1 MGFCC
6 LSLLYYPDSISLS
19 EQQSIHY
26 RKIPRCLSTTTD
38 TTFWTSRKLTH
49 ILFLPSDLSTLFYCN
64 AVILSQY
71 LKLHVFTYFLLTL
84 NLFYKITLLFLFF
97 KLFTILLNI
106 ISYLK
111 HVLPLTYKTT
121 SYLPFTNCLYIL
133 HQSKLHPRP
142 PVKSTRFCGGFY
154 SLISYSLPSIQP
166 PFFLAVH
173 ERSQTHLDL

>member
-26 RKIPRCLSTTTD
+26 RKIPRCLTTTTD

-71 LKLHVFTYFLLTL
+71 LKLHIFTYFLLTL

-97 KLFTILLNI
+97 KHFTILLNI
-106 ISYLK
+106 ISYLLK
-111 HVLPLTYKTT
+111 KF
-121 SYLPFTNCLYIL
+121 FT
-133 HQSKLHPRP
+133 SKLQNY
-142 PVKSTRFCGGFY
+142 K
-154 SLISYSLPSIQP
+154 LPTLYQLSAYTSSSIQAP
-166 PFFLAVH
+166 PKA
-173 ERSQTHLDL
+173 SG